1 MERLGTGIG
10 WRPEIADAVERM
22 PGIDWVEAVA
32 ENVCP
37 GHLPDSLRRLRER
50 GVTVVPHGVS
60 LGLGGAERPDEG
72 RLAALAERVTAL
84 GSPLVTEH
92 IAFVR
97 AGGALTAS
105 PRLEA
110 GHLLPVPRTRDA
122 LDVLCEN
129 VRIAQDALPVP
140 LAVENIAAL
149 ISWPAEE
156 MTEGQFL
163 YELADRTGVGLL
175 IDVANLHTNHVN
187 RGEDPAKALAELP
200 LEAIAYV
207 HVAGGFERDGVW
219 HDSHAHPVP
228 RPVLDIL
235 TDLASRVRPP
245 GVLLERDENFPEA
258 AELHSELA
266 SIRRAVETGAVER
279 VKAEL
284 REAGRTAARPATRPS
299 APGSKVP
306 RVGAGVV
313 RAGTEESRAAA
324 EAPQAGAGV
333 PDTAAETLAAGVVT
347 PRAGAEEPRGGVAAP
362 RPRAAIPDTA
372 AETPEAGVV
381 TPRAAAEAPR
391 PSAGVPPT
399 VAETPEAETGR
410 PRYGAEASRTEAG
423 VARAAADTPEV
434 GTETPEAGAEM
445 PEAGTAV
452 LRPGDETGAVE
463 ATRGAFGLPHPR
475 ETEAAGQRPGGP
487 GAARPRLGDV
497 VAEARQRPEARDE
510 ETLPRPEAGDPVAET
525 QPRPEAGD
533 PVAEAR
539 QQPEAVDEEA
549 RDEEARDEEARDEGA
564 RDEGARDEK
573 ARPRSEVGVGE
584 ARQRVGLAQA
594 ALLSALV
601 AGTPVPEGFDRARIG
616 VQARALAAKRADVV
630 AKVAPEL
637 PVILGREYRVA
648 FLGYAQ
654 TNPMTG
660 GYRRDALTFAEHLLA
675 AGRPGETQARREL
688 REWWLERSGPAPRS
702 ARPVRRLARATRRA
716 LLRR

>member
-32 ENVCP
+32 ENICP

-60 LGLGGAERPDEG
+60 LGLGGADRPDAG
-72 RLAALAERVTAL
+72 RLTALAERVQTL

-97 AGGALTAS
+97 AGGSLTAS

-129 VRIAQDALPVP
+129 VRIAQDSLPVP

-149 ISWPAEE
+149 ICWPGED

-163 YELADRTGVGLL
+163 YDLADRTGVRLL

-235 TDLASRVRPP
+235 TDLASRVCPP
-245 GVLLERDENFPEA
+245 GVLLERDENFPEPA
-258 AELHSELA
+258 KLESELTA
-266 SIRRAVETGAVER
+266 IRRALEAGAVER
-279 VKAEL
+279 VKAEF
-284 REAGRTAARPATRPS
+284 RSTFGAVTRRAEAGPAERAANEVPDGGPGTERRAEPSARAAGERPDGPRGARPDGTGRQEETRS
-299 APGSKVP
+299 V
-306 RVGAGVV
+306 AG
-313 RAGTEESRAAA
+313 GPLA
-324 EAPQAGAGV
+324 EAGAG
-333 PDTAAETLAAGVVT
+333 AGEETRSIRGELLAVG
-347 PRAGAEEPRGGVAAP
+347 GA
-362 RPRAAIPDTA
+362 
-372 AETPEAGVV
+372 
-381 TPRAAAEAPR
+381 
-391 PSAGVPPT
+391 
-399 VAETPEAETGR
+399 GR
-410 PRYGAEASRTEAG
+410 PDDVRGVGGQGLGAVPR
-423 VARAAADTPEV
+423 
-434 GTETPEAGAEM
+434 
-445 PEAGTAV
+445 
-452 LRPGDETGAVE
+452 GDETGAVE
-463 ATRGAFGLPHPR
+463 ATRGAFGLPHPS
-475 ETEAAGQRPGGP
+475 GVDG
-487 GAARPRLGDV
+487 
-497 VAEARQRPEARDE
+497 ARQR
-510 ETLPRPEAGDPVAET
+510 L
-525 QPRPEAGD
+525 
-533 PVAEAR
+533 
-539 QQPEAVDEEA
+539 
-549 RDEEARDEEARDEGA
+549 
-564 RDEGARDEK
+564 
-573 ARPRSEVGVGE
+573 
-584 ARQRVGLAQA
+584 GLAQA

-601 AGTPVPEGFDRARIG
+601 AGTPVPEGFDRARVG

-637 PVILGREYRVA
+637 PVILGDEYRPA

-654 TNPMTG
+654 TQPMTA
-660 GYRRDALTFAEHLLA
+660 GYRRDALTFVEHLLS
-675 AGRPGETQARREL
+675 AGRPGDAQARREL
-688 REWWLERSGPAPRS
+688 REWWLERSGPEPRS
-702 ARPVRRLARATRRA
+702 RRPVQRLARATRKV